1 MQCVL
6 LEAGGCA
13 SPAVGTPGPDCIY
26 VDQVKA
32 TLLQL
37 ESLDSSIE
45 ERLCTPP
52 TPCLSCADWFL
63 PSGGRDRLDG
73 IGSSPILNRLTAA
86 IKPPSPGAIGR
97 TLFGEVGSGSGPAG
111 LRVRKP
117 SPQRSLSDSGSE
129 GRGETAMTFTA
140 GHSPHLASDAAYRMP
155 PGGSRRDSLG
165 SGGSDGSGGSGGL
178 FKVGFFLYFTCNYI
192 VVWEVEQGNMN

>member
-13 SPAVGTPGPDCIY
+13 SPALGSPGPDCVY

-37 ESLDSSIE
+37 ESLDAGIE
-45 ERLCTPP
+45 EWLCAPP

-63 PSGGRDRLDG
+63 PAGGRDRQDA

-86 IKPPSPGAIGR
+86 IKPPSPGSIGR
-97 TLFGEVGSGSGPAG
+97 SLFREMGTGSSG
-111 LRVRKP
+111 LRGRRP

-129 GRGETAMTFTA
+129 GHGEGSGPFSL
-140 GHSPHLASDAAYRMP
+140 GLSPYATPDMVRKTPTSAT
-155 PGGSRRDSLG
+155 RRDSLG
-165 SGGSDGSGGSGGL
+165 SGGSDGSGGN
-178 FKVGFFLYFTCNYI
+178 VGFFKVFVLIIIMTSDKYNI
-192 VVWEVEQGNMN
+192 IIIH

>member
-1 MQCVL
+1 ML

-13 SPAVGTPGPDCIY
+13 SLALGAPGPDCIY

-37 ESLDSSIE
+37 ESLESAIE
-45 ERLCTPP
+45 ERLSAPP

-63 PSGGRDRLDG
+63 PSSGRDRQDV

-86 IKPPSPGAIGR
+86 IKPPSPGTIGR
-97 TLFGEVGSGSGPAG
+97 SLFREAGSGLKG
-111 LRVRKP
+111 RKP
-117 SPQRSLSDSGSE
+117 SPQRSVSDSGSE
-129 GRGETAMTFTA
+129 GRSEQGDV
-140 GHSPHLASDAAYRMP
+140 GLRMP
-155 PGGSRRDSLG
+155 SAGTRRDSLG

-178 FKVGFFLYFTCNYI
+178 FKVSLTLLLPSFYCFMTSGFR
-192 VVWEVEQGNMN
+192 

>member
-13 SPAVGTPGPDCIY
+13 SLAHGSPGPDCIY

-37 ESLDSSIE
+37 ESLESAIE
-45 ERLCTPP
+45 ERLSAPP

-63 PSGGRDRLDG
+63 PSSGRDRQDV

-86 IKPPSPGAIGR
+86 IKPPSPGTIGR
-97 TLFGEVGSGSGPAG
+97 SLFGEAGSGLKG
-111 LRVRKP
+111 RKP
-117 SPQRSLSDSGSE
+117 SPQRSVSDSGSE
-129 GRGETAMTFTA
+129 PGDVGV
-140 GHSPHLASDAAYRMP
+140 RMP
-155 PGGSRRDSLG
+155 SAGTRRDSLG
-165 SGGSDGSGGSGGL
+165 SGGSDGSGSSAGL
-178 FKVGFFLYFTCNYI
+178 FKVLCLCILSDEFLD
-192 VVWEVEQGNMN
+192 